1 MYGGGGGPFHLMWSS
16 MWNPDRPKMTRRVDL
31 RRILAFF
38 RPYWL
43 QEALVLFCILVV
55 SVLGLAPPL
64 FTKWLI
70 DGAIPAH
77 DMRGIGID
85 VGGMAA
91 SAILAG
97 AIGVYQG
104 YLNSLVGEG
113 IMRDIR
119 TSLVAHL
126 HRMPPA
132 FFTGTKTGEI
142 MNRVSNDVD
151 NIDNIVTGTLVTI
164 VTNVFMMITTVIT
177 IFVLDWRL
185 ALVALAIIP
194 LMILPLSPVGR
205 RMYDIRKR
213 TREKRDEIES
223 ITQETLSISGITLIK
238 SFVREQFERNRFYKA
253 GSELMQLEI
262 RLAMVGR
269 WFIAAIT
276 AMVVIGPAVVWLAG
290 GWLALAGGVTIGTI
304 VAFVAYLNRLYG
316 PASALAGVQVQIVS
330 ALAVFERIFDYLDM
344 EPEGAEKPHAQAL
357 RDVRGEIAFEGVEF
371 SYTPER
377 RALDG
382 VSFRIAPGQMA
393 AFVGPSGA
401 GKTTITQLVP
411 RFYDPQSGAIRV
423 DGRDVRDVTLASLR
437 ENIGIVTQETYLFH
451 DTIAANLRY
460 ARSDATDA
468 ELIAA
473 ARAANIHEFIASL
486 PDGYHTTVG
495 ERGHKL
501 SGGERQRLAIAR
513 VLLKNPR
520 ILILDEATSA
530 LDSANEAAIQAA
542 LVPLMEG
549 RTSLVI
555 AHRLSTIL
563 NADVIFV
570 VENGRIAESGT
581 HADLLAR
588 DGAYARLYWKE
599 FRDRAA
605 TEASGTSRERGRS
618 VEATSLLPSRGRG
631 R

>member
-1 MYGGGGGPFHLMWSS
+1 MY
-16 MWNPDRPKMTRRVDL
+16 NPNRPKVTRRVDL

-38 RPYWL
+38 RPYVM
-43 QEALVLFCILVV
+43 QEAQVLACILVV
-55 SVLGLAPPL
+55 ALLGLLPPL
-64 FTKWLI
+64 FTKSLI

-77 DMRGIGID
+77 DMHGIWFA
-85 VGGMAA
+85 VGGMVA
-91 SAILAG
+91 SAVAAG
-97 AIGVYQG
+97 AVGVYQG
-104 YLNSLVGEG
+104 FLNSLIGEG

-126 HRMPPA
+126 HRMPLS

-151 NIDNIVTGTLVTI
+151 NIDNVVTGTLVSI
-164 VTNVFMMITTVIT
+164 VTNLFTMVTTVVT

-185 ALVALAIIP
+185 ALVAMAVIP
-194 LMILPLSPVGR
+194 LMIVPLSPVGR
-205 RMYDIRKR
+205 RMYDIRKL

-238 SFVREQFERNRFYKA
+238 SFVRERFERERFYQA
-253 GSELMQLEI
+253 GTELMKLEI
-262 RLAMVGR
+262 SLAMVGR

-276 AMVVIGPAVVWLAG
+276 ALVVIGPAVVWLAG
-290 GWLALAGGVTIGTI
+290 GWFAITSGLTIGTI
-304 VAFVAYLNRLYG
+304 VAFVAFLGRLYG
-316 PASALAGVQVQIVS
+316 PASALAGVQVQVVS
-330 ALAVFERIFDYLDM
+330 ALAVFERIFEYLDM
-344 EPEGAEKPHAQAL
+344 APEGAEKPEALAL

-377 RALDG
+377 SALRG
-382 VSFRIAPGQMA
+382 VTFRVAPGEMA

-411 RFYDPQSGAIRV
+411 RFYDPQAGAVRI
-423 DGRDVRDVTLASLR
+423 DGHDVRDVTLASLR

-451 DTIAANLRY
+451 DTIEANLRY
-460 ARSDATDA
+460 ARPDATDA

-473 ARAANIHEFIASL
+473 ARAANIHEFVASL
-486 PDGYHTTVG
+486 PDGYRTIVG

-520 ILILDEATSA
+520 VLILDEATSA

-542 LVPLMEG
+542 LVPLLEG

-555 AHRLSTIL
+555 AHRLSTVQ

-570 VENGRIAESGT
+570 VEDGRITEQGT
-581 HADLLAR
+581 HAALLAR
-588 DGAYARLYWKE
+588 DGAYARLYWKQ
-599 FRDRAA
+599 FRDRAVS
-605 TEASGTSRERGRS
+605 EAVGT
-618 VEATSLLPSRGRG
+618 
-631 R
+631 

>member
-1 MYGGGGGPFHLMWSS
+1 MYSP
-16 MWNPDRPKMTRRVDL
+16 NRPKVTKRVDL

-38 RPYWL
+38 RPYL
-43 QEALVLFCILVV
+43 VQEAMVLVCIFIVAMV
-55 SVLGLAPPL
+55 GLLPPL

-77 DMRGIGID
+77 DMHGVWLD
-85 VGGMAA
+85 VGGMVA
-91 SAILAG
+91 SAVLAG

-119 TSLVAHL
+119 TNLVAHL
-126 HRMPPA
+126 HRMPLS

-142 MNRVSNDVD
+142 MNRVSSDVD
-151 NIDNIVTGTLVTI
+151 NIDNVVTGTLVSI
-164 VTNVFMMITTVIT
+164 VTNVFTMLTTVAT
-177 IFVLDWRL
+177 IFILDWRL
-185 ALVALAIIP
+185 ALIAMAIIP
-194 LMILPLSPVGR
+194 LMIVPLSPVGR
-205 RMYDIRKR
+205 RMYDIRKA
-213 TREKRDEIES
+213 TREKRDEMES

-238 SFVREQFERNRFYKA
+238 SFVREPFERGRFYKA
-253 GSELMQLEI
+253 GTELMKLEI
-262 RLAMVGR
+262 NLAMVGR

-276 AMVVIGPAVVWLAG
+276 AMVVIGPAVVWLTG
-290 GWLALAGGVTIGTI
+290 GWLAISGGVTVGTI
-304 VAFVAYLNRLYG
+304 VAFVAYLGRLYG
-316 PASALAGVQVQIVS
+316 PASLLAGVQVQIVS
-330 ALAVFERIFDYLDM
+330 ALAVFERIFEYLDM
-344 EPEGAEKPHAQAL
+344 QPEGAEKPGATVLHDPSTGAGQA
-357 RDVRGEIAFEGVEF
+357 VRGEIAFEDVQF
-371 SYTPER
+371 AYTPER
-377 RALDG
+377 TALNG
-382 VSFRIAPGQMA
+382 VSFRVAPGQMA

-411 RFYDPQSGAIRV
+411 RFYDPQSGAVRV
-423 DGRDVRDVTLASLR
+423 DGHDVRDVTLASLR

-460 ARSDATDA
+460 ARPDATDA
-468 ELIAA
+468 QVVAA
-473 ARAANIHEFIASL
+473 SRAANIHEFVASL
-486 PDGYHTTVG
+486 PDGYETIVG

-570 VENGRIAESGT
+570 VENGRIAEHGT

-588 DGAYARLYWKE
+588 DGAYARLYWKQ
-599 FRDRAA
+599 FRDRAV
-605 TEASGTSRERGRS
+605 TEAVGT
-618 VEATSLLPSRGRG
+618 
-631 R
+631 

>member
-1 MYGGGGGPFHLMWSS
+1 MWSS
-16 MWNPDRPKMTRRVDL
+16 MFSPDRPKVTRRVDV

-43 QEALVLFCILVV
+43 QEGLVLACIFIV
-55 SVLGLAPPL
+55 SLIGLLPPL
-64 FTKWLI
+64 FTLWLI
-70 DGAIPAH
+70 DRAIPAH
-77 DMRGIGID
+77 DMGAVWLA
-85 VGGMAA
+85 VGGMIA
-91 SAILAG
+91 SALVG
-97 AIGVYQG
+97 GVIGVYQG

-126 HRMPPA
+126 HRMPLS

-142 MNRVSNDVD
+142 MNRVSSDVD
-151 NIDNIVTGTLVTI
+151 NIDNVVTGTLVSI
-164 VTNVFMMITTVIT
+164 VTNVFTMLTTVIT
-177 IFVLDWRL
+177 VFILDWRL

-205 RMYDIRKR
+205 KMYDVRKL

-238 SFVREQFERNRFYKA
+238 SFVRESFERTRFYTA
-253 GSELMQLEI
+253 GTELMTLEI
-262 RLAMVGR
+262 RLAMIGR
-269 WFIAAIT
+269 WFIAAIM
-276 AMVVIGPAVVWLAG
+276 AMVVIGPALVWLTG
-290 GWLALAGGVTIGTI
+290 GWLAITGGVTVGTI
-304 VAFVAYLNRLYG
+304 VAFVAYLGRLYG
-316 PASALAGVQVQIVS
+316 PASSLAGVQVQVVS
-330 ALAVFERIFDYLDM
+330 ALAVFERIFEYLDM
-344 EPEGAEKPHAQAL
+344 EPEGADPSTGSPAGDTTSGQMVL
-357 RDVRGEIAFEGVEF
+357 RDVRGEIVFDDVQF
-371 SYTPER
+371 SYSPER
-377 RALDG
+377 VALAG
-382 VSFRIAPGQMA
+382 VTFRVAPGQMA

-411 RFYDPQSGAIRV
+411 RFYDPQSGAVRI
-423 DGRDVRDVTLASLR
+423 DGYDVRDLTLASLR

-451 DTIAANLRY
+451 DTIAMNLRY
-460 ARSDATDA
+460 ARAGATDA
-468 ELIAA
+468 ELVAA
-473 ARAANIHEFIASL
+473 ARAANIHEFVASL
-486 PDGYHTTVG
+486 PAGYDTIVG

-520 ILILDEATSA
+520 VLVLDEATSA

-570 VENGRIAESGT
+570 VESGRIVESGT
-581 HADLLAR
+581 HAALLAA
-588 DGAYARLYWKE
+588 DGAYARLYWKQ
-599 FRDRAA
+599 FRDRAG
-605 TEASGTSRERGRS
+605 TEA
-618 VEATSLLPSRGRG
+618 VV
-631 R
+631 

>member
-1 MYGGGGGPFHLMWSS
+1 MLGGGGGGPMHLMWSQ
-16 MWNPDRPKMTRRVDL
+16 MYNPNRPKVTRRVDL

-38 RPYWL
+38 RPYLW
-43 QEALVLFCILVV
+43 QEAAVLACILVV
-55 SVLGLAPPL
+55 AVLGLLPPL

-70 DGAIPAH
+70 DGAIRAH
-77 DMRGIGID
+77 DMHGVWLD

-91 SAILAG
+91 SAIVGG

-126 HRMPPA
+126 HRMPLT

-151 NIDNIVTGTLVTI
+151 NIDNVVTGTLVSI
-164 VTNVFMMITTVIT
+164 VTNVFTMLTTVVT
-177 IFVLDWRL
+177 IFVLEWRL
-185 ALVALAIIP
+185 ALVALVVIP
-194 LMILPLSPVGR
+194 LMILPLAPVGR
-205 RMYDIRKR
+205 KMYDVRKL

-238 SFVREQFERNRFYKA
+238 SFVRERFERDRFYRA
-253 GSELMQLEI
+253 GTELMKLEI
-262 RLAMVGR
+262 SLAMVGR

-276 AMVVIGPAVVWLAG
+276 AMVIIGPAVVWLAG
-290 GWLALAGGVTIGTI
+290 GWLAIAGGVTVGMI
-304 VAFVAYLNRLYG
+304 VAFVAYLGRLYG
-316 PASALAGVQVQIVS
+316 PASSLAGVQVQVVS
-330 ALAVFERIFDYLDM
+330 ALAVFERIFEYLDM
-344 EPEGAEKPHAQAL
+344 APEGGERPGATVLPRA
-357 RDVRGEIAFEGVEF
+357 RGEIAFEDVRF
-371 SYTPER
+371 AYSPER
-377 RALDG
+377 EALRD
-382 VSFRIAPGQMA
+382 VSFHVAPGQMA

-411 RFYDPQSGAIRV
+411 RFYDPQSGTVRV
-423 DGRDVRDVTLASLR
+423 DGHDVRDLTLASLR

-460 ARSDATDA
+460 ARSDATD
-468 ELIAA
+468 EQLIAA
-473 ARAANIHEFIASL
+473 SRAANIHDFVASL
-486 PDGYHTTVG
+486 PDGYQTIVG

-513 VLLKNPR
+513 VLLKDPC
-520 ILILDEATSA
+520 ILVLDEATSA

-542 LVPLMEG
+542 LVPLMQG

-563 NADVIFV
+563 HADVIFV
-570 VENGRIAESGT
+570 VENGRIVEHGT
-581 HADLLAR
+581 HAQLIAR
-588 DGAYARLYWKE
+588 DGAYARLYWKQ
-599 FRDRAA
+599 FRDRAGA
-605 TEASGTSRERGRS
+605 EAA
-618 VEATSLLPSRGRG
+618 V
-631 R
+631 

>member
-1 MYGGGGGPFHLMWSS
+1 MLGGGGGGPVHLMWSNAFS
-16 MWNPDRPKMTRRVDL
+16 PDRPKVTKRVDV

-38 RPYWL
+38 RPYRV
-43 QEALVLFCILVV
+43 QQALVLVCIFVV
-55 SVLGLAPPL
+55 ALLGLLPPL

-77 DMRGIGID
+77 DVHGVWLD
-85 VGGMAA
+85 VGGMVATA
-91 SAILAG
+91 VLAG
-97 AIGVYQG
+97 LLGVYQG

-126 HRMPPA
+126 HKMPLS

-142 MNRVSNDVD
+142 MNRVSSDVD
-151 NIDNIVTGTLVTI
+151 NIDNVVTGTLVTI
-164 VTNVFMMITTVIT
+164 VTNAFTMLTTIVMV
-177 IFVLDWRL
+177 FVLDWRL
-185 ALVALAIIP
+185 AVVALAIVP

-205 RMYDIRKR
+205 KMYKIRKL

-238 SFVREQFERNRFYKA
+238 SFVRETFERSRFYKA
-253 GSELMQLEI
+253 GTELMGLEI

-269 WFIAAIT
+269 WFIASIM
-276 AMVVIGPAVVWLAG
+276 AMVIIGPAVVWLVG
-290 GWLALAGGVTIGTI
+290 GWLAIAGAVTIGTI
-304 VAFVAYLNRLYG
+304 VTFVMYLGRLYA
-316 PASALAGVQVQIVS
+316 PASSLASVQVQIVS
-330 ALAVFERIFDYLDM
+330 ALAVFERIFEYLDM
-344 EPEGAEKPHAQAL
+344 EPEGAASSAAAAKPAEVLHA
-357 RDVRGEIAFEGVEF
+357 VRGEIVFDDVHFA
-371 SYTPER
+371 YTPDR

-382 VSFRIAPGQMA
+382 IAFRVAPGQMA

-423 DGRDVRDVTLASLR
+423 DGHDIRDVTLASLR
-437 ENIGIVTQETYLFH
+437 ENVGIVTQETYLFH
-451 DTIAANLRY
+451 DTIKANLLY
-460 ARSDATDA
+460 ARQDATEA
-468 ELIAA
+468 EVTAA
-473 ARAANIHEFIASL
+473 SRAANIHDFVASL
-486 PDGYHTTVG
+486 PDGYDTIVG

-570 VENGRIAESGT
+570 VEHGRIVEDGT
-581 HADLLAR
+581 HAELLAR
-588 DGAYARLYWKE
+588 NGAYARLYWKQ
-599 FRDRAA
+599 FRDRATA
-605 TEASGTSRERGRS
+605 EA
-618 VEATSLLPSRGRG
+618 VV
-631 R
+631 

>member
-1 MYGGGGGPFHLMWSS
+1 MLGGMGGGPLHLMWS
-16 MWNPDRPKMTRRVDL
+16 NVFDPNRPKVTKRVDL

-38 RPYWL
+38 RPYTVE
-43 QEALVLFCILVV
+43 QALVLVCIFVI
-55 SVLGLAPPL
+55 SVLGLLPPL
-64 FTKWLI
+64 FTKSLI
-70 DGAIPAH
+70 DHAIPAH
-77 DMRGIGID
+77 DMHAVWLNI
-85 VGGMAA
+85 GGMVAV
-91 SAILAG
+91 AIVAG
-97 AIGVYQG
+97 VIGVYQG

-126 HRMPPA
+126 HRMPLS

-151 NIDNIVTGTLVTI
+151 NIDNIVTGTLVSI
-164 VTNVFMMITTVIT
+164 VTNVFLMLTTVIT
-177 IFVLDWRL
+177 IFVMSWQL

-194 LMILPLSPVGR
+194 LMIFPLSPVGR
-205 RMYDIRKR
+205 RMFIIRKR

-238 SFVREQFERNRFYKA
+238 SFVREAWERSRFYQA
-253 GSELMQLEI
+253 GTDLMKLEI

-276 AMVVIGPAVVWLAG
+276 AMVIVGPAVVWLVG
-290 GWLALAGGVTIGTI
+290 SWLAIQGALTVGTI
-304 VAFVAYLNRLYG
+304 VAFVAYLARLYG

-330 ALAVFERIFDYLDM
+330 ALAVFERIFEYLDM
-344 EPEGAEKPHAQAL
+344 QPEGAEKPGAL
-357 RDVRGEIAFEGVEF
+357 ALHDVRGEIAFEDVQF
-371 SYTPER
+371 SYSPER
-377 RALDG
+377 SALNG
-382 VSFRIAPGQMA
+382 VSFRIEPGQMA

-411 RFYDPQSGAIRV
+411 RFYDPQSGAVRV
-423 DGRDVRDVTLASLR
+423 DGLDVRDVTLASLR

-460 ARSDATDA
+460 ARPDATDDA
-468 ELIAA
+468 LSAA

-486 PDGYHTTVG
+486 PDGYETVVG

-570 VENGRIAESGT
+570 VEHGRVTEHGT
-581 HADLLAR
+581 HAELLAR
-588 DGAYARLYWKE
+588 NGGYAHLYWKQ

-605 TEASGTSRERGRS
+605 TEAVGT
-618 VEATSLLPSRGRG
+618 
-631 R
+631 